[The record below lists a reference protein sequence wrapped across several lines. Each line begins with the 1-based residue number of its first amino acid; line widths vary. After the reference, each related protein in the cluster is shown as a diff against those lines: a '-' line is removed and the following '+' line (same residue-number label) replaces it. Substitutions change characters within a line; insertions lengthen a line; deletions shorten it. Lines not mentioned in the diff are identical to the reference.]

1 MTRQLE
7 GKAQRLEGD
16 LERLR
21 DQYGELETQL
31 STTSRELQ
39 TAKAKLEEVESD
51 SDVKTQ
57 RMKDENELLRNDREA
72 VAQRCQTLL
81 DRAQELEQ
89 RLRSKSEEKDLLH
102 SRHDM
107 LTSESQN
114 LQRDVARANSRID
127 QLQMEVE
134 QERSHAVENDK
145 RLRGEAKAEFDRL
158 TTEIDDMEKKLEDR
172 ESRNISDR
180 DYWEAQTRDLQSQKS
195 RSDEK
200 AKGLQRTVD
209 ALQETQ
215 GSLSGKEA
223 KLKQALESEKQRHDD
238 EEAVLHEQIQDLRA
252 EIDEKRGDL
261 EILRLEVAE
270 TRDNL
275 QATERERS
283 NMEEKVQELQDEVD
297 VLQNGIDENEGMDRH
312 SNDLRLQLQQV
323 EGDKETM
330 QKKLSTATAD
340 LGRLRDLCSQIE
352 VEKNELQRQVQ
363 QIEGQLYD
371 NRKFDQDKLEL
382 RTAKAKLDT
391 EVSRLQKERDIIM
404 EEKADAED
412 RLNEHIAQAAS
423 EDARFASERLELE
436 RKIATIKKDSE
447 RDSMA
452 ARSRVQRLQAQVEQL
467 EEQLKHQGDVDGSPP
482 DLSILREDLTQARKK
497 ETELLHREST
507 MKDNLKDLRKKVLEL
522 ERRAHEAEVSKFV
535 HESSASSMSGSA
547 QKDELQEVRRQ
558 LTESRQ
564 KLNDFRSQ
572 SRRNEDTLRRKVSDL
587 QRQEQ
592 AASRGH
598 AEQVDM
604 LEEELSKCQEEKE
617 VQEAKVS
624 EMQNIERQLQTH
636 VKSLEASLKL
646 SPKTAERFMT
656 DERKDLHEMI
666 KAAKLES
673 EDFQVQITSRDAQI
687 KAYARREKHLVN
699 DLNRVREQRLTHE
712 GRTISLS
719 SELDRLQL
727 EYDTTLEKFTRKQKA
742 LEAER
747 KAMLSQV
754 RYEGTPARQNVL
766 SDTGEVDVALKAK
779 EKQHQ
784 LELKGLM
791 KQMQWLKARFLR
803 ESNFRENLQYEKRY
817 LNLEIDMYKSW

>member
-1 MTRQLE
+1 MMSLRRDFQQPLENCGQQRQNS
-7 GKAQRLEGD
+7 KKPRA
-16 LERLR
+16 
-21 DQYGELETQL
+21 TPM
-31 STTSRELQ
+31 S
-39 TAKAKLEEVESD
+39 
-51 SDVKTQ
+51 KTQ
-57 RMKDENELLRNDREA
+57 RLMDENELLRNDREA
-72 VAQRCQTLL
+72 VALRCQTLL

-89 RLRSKSEEKDLLH
+89 KLRSKSEEKDLLH

-114 LQRDVARANSRID
+114 LQRDAARANNRIN
-127 QLQMEVE
+127 QLQIEVE
-134 QERSHAVENDK
+134 QERSHAVGNDK

-158 TTEIDDMEKKLEDR
+158 TAEIDDLEKKLEDR
-172 ESRNISDR
+172 ESRNASDR
-180 DYWEAQTRDLQSQKS
+180 DYWEAQTRDLQSQRS

-215 GSLSGKEA
+215 GSLSGQEA
-223 KLKQALESEKQRHDD
+223 KLKQALQSEKQRHED

-261 EILRLEVAE
+261 EMLRSEVAE
-270 TRDNL
+270 TRNDL
-275 QATERERS
+275 RTMERERS
-283 NMEEKVQELQDEVD
+283 NMEEKMQELQDEVD
-297 VLQNGIDENEGMDRH
+297 VLQNGIDEEEGMDRQL
-312 SNDLRLQLQQV
+312 NNLQIQLQQV
-323 EGDKETM
+323 EGDKNMM
-330 QKKLSTATAD
+330 QEKLSTATAD
-340 LGRLRDLCSQIE
+340 LGRLRDSCSQIE
-352 VEKNELQRQVQ
+352 VEKNELQLRMQ
-363 QIEGQLYD
+363 QMEGQLSD
-371 NRKFDQDKLEL
+371 NRKFDQDKLDL
-382 RTAKAKLDT
+382 RTAKAKLDI
-391 EVSRLQKERDIIM
+391 EVSRLQKERDIILQ
-404 EEKADAED
+404 EKADAED

-423 EDARFASERLELE
+423 GDARFASERLELE
-436 RKIATIKKDSE
+436 RKIATVKKDS
-447 RDSMA
+447 DKGSIA
-452 ARSRVQRLQAQVEQL
+452 ARSRIQRLQDQVEQL
-467 EEQLKHQGDVDGSPP
+467 EEQLKHRGDVDGSPL

-507 MKDNLKDLRKKVLEL
+507 MKGNLKDLRKKVLEL
-522 ERRAHEAEVSKFV
+522 ERRAHEAEVSKLV
-535 HESSASSMSGSA
+535 HESSLSSMSGSS
-547 QKDELQEVRRQ
+547 QKDELQEVWRQ

-564 KLNDFRSQ
+564 KLNDFRTQ
-572 SRRNEDTLRRKVSDL
+572 SRKNEDTLRRKVSDL

-592 AASRGH
+592 ATLQGH

-604 LEEELSKCQEEKE
+604 LEEELSKCREEKE

-624 EMQNIERQLQTH
+624 EMQNNERRLQIH
-636 VKSLEASLKL
+636 VKSLEASLK
-646 SPKTAERFMT
+646 SAPKIQTAERFMT
-656 DERKDLHEMI
+656 DERKELHEMI

-673 EDFQVQITSRDAQI
+673 ENFQAQITSRDAQI
-687 KAYARREKHLVN
+687 KAYAQREKHLFN

-747 KAMLSQV
+747 KAMLSRV
-754 RYEGTPARQNVL
+754 RLGGTPARQNGLV
-766 SDTGEVDVALKAK
+766 DTGEVDVALKAK